1 MKVKGTILKFGAENF
16 LAETIFSDCE
26 IDIPEKVPFLSDF
39 HSRKVIGYA
48 EVVKVDE
55 GLMFTGEITDPDAIE
70 MLATTHTMGCGGHYN
85 CVERNDLGR
94 VVKMKLVE
102 ASCVCAPVNPEY
114 TFEIVDESESSID
127 DTIKL
132 IIEIPTDF
140 YEITKAKVKKN
151 MTHTLSAES
160 IANGIPLNDVK
171 EQMKKARRFHVG
183 TFEDDNPIDHGIVE
197 GIDKA
202 IAILDNV
209 GKAKSG
215 EEIYE
220 D

>member
-1 MKVKGTILKFGAENF
+1 MKIKGTLLKFGAGNF
-16 LAETIFSDCE
+16 LNETIFSDCK
-26 IDIPEKVPFLSDF
+26 IDIPKKVPLLLKFGDENP
-39 HSRKVIGYA
+39 VGYA
-48 EVVKVDE
+48 EVERIDE
-55 GLMFTGEITDPDAIE
+55 GLVFTGEITDPKTIE

-85 CVERNDLGR
+85 SVERDDGR

-102 ASCVCAPVNPEY
+102 VGCVHTPVNPEY
-114 TFEIVDESESSID
+114 TFETID

-151 MTHTLSAES
+151 ITHTLSAES

-171 EQMKKARRFHVG
+171 EQMKKARRFYIG